1 MRFLNCQ
8 FLADNF
14 QKISTHTR
22 YSLVSMMMAEGK
34 SGQKRAAKQN
44 IVELHF
50 LITDSENCALY
61 TMQCL
66 SKNNEVSKYTN
77 SVKIC
82 TKIRIIIH

>member
-1 MRFLNCQ
+1 MFKK
-8 FLADNF
+8 F
-14 QKISTHTR
+14 QRLYTHTHTR

-61 TMQCL
+61 NIYNT
-66 SKNNEVSKYTN
+66 VSFQK
-77 SVKIC
+77 
-82 TKIRIIIH
+82 